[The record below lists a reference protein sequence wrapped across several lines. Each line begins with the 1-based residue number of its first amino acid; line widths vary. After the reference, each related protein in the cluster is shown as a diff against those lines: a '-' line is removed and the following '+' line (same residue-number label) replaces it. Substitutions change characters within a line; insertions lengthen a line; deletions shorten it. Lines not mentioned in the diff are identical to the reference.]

1 MINRMMKSIMFSS
14 RRVPKVIQGQQGHL
28 EKKVRDHLNLDK
40 KCSNPLVP
48 VVMLVLLVRK
58 GCKVF
63 LELTGHKDKMGLLEN
78 EVPLVPLE

>member
-28 EKKVRDHLNLDK
+28 EKKVRGQLNLEK
-40 KCSNPLVP
+40 NRSNPLVP

-58 GCKVF
+58 DSKVF
-63 LELTGHKDKMGLLEN
+63 LESTGHEDKMGLQEN
-78 EVPLVPLE
+78 KVPLVPLE